1 MHAKLLIETTDPT
14 DFEYII
20 EEKNGKSDKEVYIKG
35 PYAMATT
42 SPEECNKNK
51 RMYCP
56 DEMRAEVKR
65 YTEQMINT
73 KRALGELNH
82 PTSADVDLERACHLV
97 ESLVPSSDNPNIYI
111 GKSKVLSTPS
121 GLIVRS
127 LIQDGAAVGMSTRS
141 LGKLLPCEDNS
152 EVSIVQDMRLVAV
165 DCVADPSFGEAF
177 VNGILESK
185 QYVLDKYGQ
194 YVEAYES
201 FEGSLTSL
209 PKTDV
214 ESYIKENILTFLDKI
229 KSKI

>member
-42 SPEECNKNK
+42 IPEECNKNK

>member
-20 EEKNGKSDKEVYIKG
+20 EEKNGKSDPSVYIKG

-42 SPEECNKNK
+42 TPDEANKNK

-56 DEMRAEVKR
+56 DEMRAEVQR

-97 ESLVPSSDNPNIYI
+97 ESLTPSADNPNVYI

-141 LGKLLPCEDNS
+141 LGKLLPCEDNAY
-152 EVSIVQDMRLVAV
+152 VSRVQHMRRVAV
-165 DCVADPSFGEAF
+165 DCVAEPSFGEAF

-185 QYVLDKYGQ
+185 QYVLNTYGQ
-194 YVEAYES
+194 YVEAYET

-214 ESYIKENILTFLDKI
+214 ESYIKENILTFLNKI
-229 KSKI
+229 KTKI

>member
-1 MHAKLLIETTDPT
+1 MHAKLLVETTDPSE
-14 DFEYII
+14 FEYII
-20 EEKNGKSDKEVYIKG
+20 EEKNSKSDGTIYIKG
-35 PYAMATT
+35 PYAMA
-42 SPEECNKNK
+42 EGINKNK
-51 RMYCP
+51 RSYCP
-56 DEMRAEVKR
+56 REMATEVKR

-97 ESLVPSSDNPNIYI
+97 TELTPSSADSNVYI

-121 GLIVRS
+121 GLIVQS
-127 LIQDGAAVGMSTRS
+127 LIRDGCSVGMSTRS
-141 LGKLLPCEDNS
+141 LGKLVPMEGQGDAS
-152 EVSIVQDMRLVAV
+152 RVKDMRLVAI

-201 FEGSLTSL
+201 LEAGLSKL
-209 PKTDV
+209 PRKDV
-214 ESYIKENILTFLDKI
+214 ESYIKESVLTFIDAI
-229 KSKI
+229 KNKKF